1 MASIDKLIEA
11 ATNEWIFFG
20 SGTWKLDGSTTDGKK
35 EYQDGAWQRVGDYW
49 KFIGGAYSNLT
60 GKDRGYPWSA
70 AFISYC
76 MNAAG
81 AGGAFSYSAGHST
94 YINESIRAKNSSNQ
108 GALFWGWGKSER
120 PVAPG
125 DLIGYWR
132 GDKKITVENAPTVGW
147 YQSHTD
153 IVVEVGPKY
162 AFVIGGNVGHS
173 VTRKQV
179 RLSSDGFL
187 TDSRYPWFVVMENRF

>member
-1 MASIDKLIEA
+1 MASTDKLIEV

-20 SGTWKLDGSTTDGKK
+20 SGTWKLDGSTNDGKK
-35 EYQDGAWQRVGDYW
+35 EYQDGAWQRIGDYW
-49 KFIGGAYSNLT
+49 KLIGGAYSNLT
-60 GKDRGYPWSA
+60 GKDRGFPWSA

-76 MNAAG
+76 VRAAG
-81 AGGAFSYSAGHST
+81 AGDAFNYSAGHST
-94 YINESIRAKNSSNQ
+94 YINESIRAKANGKQ
-108 GALFWGWGKSER
+108 DALFWGWGRSER
-120 PVAPG
+120 PIAPG

-132 GDKKITVENAPTVGW
+132 GDKKITVDNAPTVGW

-153 IVVEVGPKY
+153 IVVEVGKNY

-179 RLSSDGFL
+179 RLNSDGVL